1 MKAISILHDK
11 FDKQGFISLH
21 CKENWKSLKQFLW
34 KREHFIVS
42 KLFQLIEFFMQK
54 KSQVWKSFPVRMRD
68 EPL

>member
-11 FDKQGFISLH
+11 FDKQGFISLL
-21 CKENWKSLKQFLW
+21 CKENWKSLKLFLW
-34 KREHFIVS
+34 KREYFIVS

-54 KSQVWKSFPVRMRD
+54 KSQVWKSFPGRMRD